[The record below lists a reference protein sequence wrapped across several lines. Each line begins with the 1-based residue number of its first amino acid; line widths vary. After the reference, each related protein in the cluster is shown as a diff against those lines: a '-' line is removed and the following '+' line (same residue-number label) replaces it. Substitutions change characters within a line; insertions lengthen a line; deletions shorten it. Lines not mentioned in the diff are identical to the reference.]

1 MPGHAALASLTPAAA
16 SGRRPTATRTG
27 WPWAWAGAVL
37 GLLCGLL
44 GWAPARWLTTPISH
58 LSAERV
64 QWQHVRGTVWSGS
77 AQLAL
82 SGGPG
87 SQSSVALPGRIEWSL
102 RPRWDA
108 GLEVSLHLPCCTPQ
122 ALHLRVL
129 PSWSGLHVQVQDG
142 QSTWPASVLT
152 GLGTPWNTLQAQGQL
167 RLHTQQLQLAWAQ
180 ERLQVSGQASLGLIN
195 VSSSLSTLR
204 PMGSYQLLLTGGSPP
219 RLQLDTLNGRL
230 QLQGRGEWIGGRWRF
245 EGEAS
250 AASEHEAALSNLLN
264 VLGQRQGSKAL
275 LKMG

>member
-1 MPGHAALASLTPAAA
+1 MPVRAALASRPLTTAP
-16 SGRRPTATRTG
+16 GRWPTTPRAG
-27 WPWAWAGAVL
+27 WLWAWAGTVL

-44 GWAPARWLTTPISH
+44 WWAPARWLTAPISH

-64 QWQHVRGTVWSGS
+64 QWQHIRGTVWSGS

-108 GLEVSLHLPCCTPQ
+108 GLEVYLHLPCCTPQ
-122 ALHLRVL
+122 ALQLRVL
-129 PSWSGLHVQVQDG
+129 PSWSGLQVQVQDG

-167 RLHTQQLQLAWAQ
+167 RLHTQNLQLAWAQ
-180 ERLQVSGQASLGLIN
+180 ERLQISGQASLGLIN

-204 PMGSYQLLLTGGSPP
+204 PMGSYQLQLTGGSPP

-230 QLQGRGEWIGGRWRF
+230 QLQGRGEWIGGRWHF

-250 AASEHEAALSNLLN
+250 AATEHEAALSNLLN